1 MWLNPIEISWF
12 RRLLWEIMLEAAV
25 RWRRMS
31 MVRLSGICCHD
42 RTCFGTMV
50 KMEAKSTLSLE
61 GIVSKVDMT
70 WEANRFSR
78 IFEYWSDY
86 CWFEKGRTRARGE
99 VGVSDEG
106 NEQEKR
112 RKAEFEQ
119 VCGQRVKTRM
129 YSGVII
135 CCGLGNSIFIVQQ
148 VAVVNDVANISFL
161 LTATTIRP

>member
-1 MWLNPIEISWF
+1 M
-12 RRLLWEIMLEAAV
+12 
-25 RWRRMS
+25 
-31 MVRLSGICCHD
+31 
-42 RTCFGTMV
+42 
-50 KMEAKSTLSLE
+50 
-61 GIVSKVDMT
+61 
-70 WEANRFSR
+70 
-78 IFEYWSDY
+78 
-86 CWFEKGRTRARGE
+86 
-99 VGVSDEG
+99 SDEG

>member
-1 MWLNPIEISWF
+1 MGDHV
-12 RRLLWEIMLEAAV
+12 EAAV
-25 RWRRMS
+25 RWRTMS

-42 RTCFGTMV
+42 QTCFGTMM
-50 KMEAKSTLSLE
+50 KMEAKLTLSLE

-119 VCGQRVKTRM
+119 VCRQTVKTRM

-135 CCGLGNSIFIVQQ
+135 CFGLGNSIFIVQQ
-148 VAVVNDVANISFL
+148 VAVVNDVANISFCHHN
-161 LTATTIRP
+161 TALKLGNHSSCQ